1 MVSGQLFRKPTTCP
15 SNGVNSAKQA
25 AFQIFIHISRA
36 FLTYVFWFK
45 PISSNRDNTSIFTH
59 QSAVAPTEY
68 SMKSEIPERSIAV
81 LPFLNLSSD
90 PEDEYFSDGITEEI
104 INALSL
110 IKGLKVIARTSVFSL
125 KGKDLDAREIGNK
138 LGVNLLLEG
147 SLRKAGNKVRISVQL
162 VTAENGFRIWTEKYD
177 RELDDIF
184 AIQDDIANCVLAGL
198 QLKLEVNF
206 TSNNYTQNTEAYQLL
221 LKGIY
226 FFRRDFDGTVK
237 ALEYFKKATELAPDY
252 AEAYAYMGETL
263 IHHAAFGII
272 STIDAHEQAR
282 AFAYTALGLNQ
293 YDPRAHKVLAF
304 IHLYYDWN
312 WDAALESYQKAVRY
326 GLPNQNDFIT
336 YYYIFLENDVD
347 KAIEI
352 SKKILESDP
361 LHFKSHW
368 QLGLSYYFAAR
379 FEAAVDAFDKAI
391 ELEPSDSESYHWKST
406 SLGFLQKFDEAKLA
420 SQKAIELSEDNPW
433 SHFSHLILKVL
444 LGQEKEVLKSV
455 ESQDFMDPMDPALLY
470 ALMGLKDKAFAKLE
484 EGYKA
489 KSIMMVTLK
498 NYWIWDPIR
507 DDERFQ
513 EMLERMNLAE
523 GEKDQQ
529 SIKGRV
535 LPILGEHK
543 KVSSPDP
550 DTLATLEQLKQLM
563 EEDETYLNPSLSLRD
578 LAQSLQIHPN
588 KLSWLIN
595 ENLDKNFN
603 EYINSWRLTAFQ
615 RKALDPENSNI
626 TLLGLAYDSGFNSKT
641 VFNEFFKRST
651 GLTPRAWL
659 KSRED

>member
-1 MVSGQLFRKPTTCP
+1 
-15 SNGVNSAKQA
+15 
-25 AFQIFIHISRA
+25 
-36 FLTYVFWFK
+36 
-45 PISSNRDNTSIFTH
+45 
-59 QSAVAPTEY
+59 
-68 SMKSEIPERSIAV
+68 
-81 LPFLNLSSD
+81 
-90 PEDEYFSDGITEEI
+90 
-104 INALSL
+104 
-110 IKGLKVIARTSVFSL
+110 
-125 KGKDLDAREIGNK
+125 
-138 LGVNLLLEG
+138 
-147 SLRKAGNKVRISVQL
+147 
-162 VTAENGFRIWTEKYD
+162 
-177 RELDDIF
+177 
-184 AIQDDIANCVLAGL
+184 
-198 QLKLEVNF
+198 
-206 TSNNYTQNTEAYQLL
+206 
-221 LKGIY
+221 
-226 FFRRDFDGTVK
+226 
-237 ALEYFKKATELAPDY
+237 
-252 AEAYAYMGETL
+252 
-263 IHHAAFGII
+263 
-272 STIDAHEQAR
+272 
-282 AFAYTALGLNQ
+282 
-293 YDPRAHKVLAF
+293 
-304 IHLYYDWN
+304 
-312 WDAALESYQKAVRY
+312 VRY

-379 FEAAVDAFDKAI
+379 FEAAVDAFDQAI
-391 ELEPSDSESYHWKST
+391 ELEPSDSESYHWKGT
-406 SLGFLQKFDEAKLA
+406 SLGFLQKFEEAKLA

-444 LGQEKEVLKSV
+444 LGHEKEVLQSV

-513 EMLERMNLAE
+513 AMIERMNFPE
-523 GEKDQQ
+523 NTFEEPITNG
-529 SIKGRV
+529 ST
-535 LPILGEHK
+535 LPI
-543 KVSSPDP
+543 SSEQQQIATSTPDP
-550 DTLATLEQLKQLM
+550 ETLATLEQLKQLM
-563 EEDETYLNPSLSLRD
+563 DEEEIYLNPSLSLRE

-595 ENLDKNFN
+595 ENLSKNFN

-615 RKALDPENSNI
+615 QKALDPENSNI
-626 TLLGLAYDSGFNSKT
+626 TLLGLAYESGFNSKS

-659 KSRED
+659 KSRQV

>member
-1 MVSGQLFRKPTTCP
+1 M
-15 SNGVNSAKQA
+15 
-25 AFQIFIHISRA
+25 I
-36 FLTYVFWFK
+36 
-45 PISSNRDNTSIFTH
+45 
-59 QSAVAPTEY
+59 
-68 SMKSEIPERSIAV
+68 SEIPERSIAV
-81 LPFLNLSSD
+81 LPFLNLSTNQ
-90 PEDEYFSDGITEEI
+90 EDEYFSDGITEEI

-110 IKGLKVIARTSVFSL
+110 INGLKVIARTSVFSL

-147 SLRKAGNKVRISVQL
+147 SLRKAANKVRISVQL

-184 AIQDDIANCVLAGL
+184 AIQDEIANCVLERL
-198 QLKLEVNF
+198 QLELEVNF
-206 TSNNYTQNTEAYQLL
+206 TSTNYTQNTEAYQLL

-226 FFRRDFDGTVK
+226 FFKRDFNGNIK
-237 ALEYFKKATELAPDY
+237 ALEFFKKATELAPDY
-252 AEAYAYMGETL
+252 GEAYAYMGETL
-263 IHHAAFGII
+263 IHHAASGII

-282 AFAYTALGLNQ
+282 AYAYTALGLNQ

-304 IHLYYDWN
+304 IHLFYDWN
-312 WDAALESYQKAVRY
+312 WDAAIESYQKAVRY
-326 GLPNQNDFIT
+326 GLPNQNDFII

-352 SKKILESDP
+352 AQKLLETDP
-361 LHFKSHW
+361 LHFGSHW

-379 FEAAVDAFDKAI
+379 FKPAVEAFDKAI
-391 ELEPSDSESYHWKST
+391 ELEPSNSESYHWKST
-406 SLGFLQKFDEAKLA
+406 SLGFLKKFDEAKIA

-433 SHFSHLILKVL
+433 THFSHLILKIL
-444 LGQEKEVLKSV
+444 LGQEKEVLRSV
-455 ESQDFMDPMDPALLY
+455 ESQEFLDPMDPALLY
-470 ALMGLKDKAFAKLE
+470 AMMGLKDEAFAKLE

-489 KSIMMVTLK
+489 KSVMMVTLK
-498 NYWIWDPIR
+498 HYWMWDAIR

-513 EMLERMNLAE
+513 AMIERMNFPE
-523 GEKDQQ
+523 NTFEEPITNG
-529 SIKGRV
+529 ST
-535 LPILGEHK
+535 LPI
-543 KVSSPDP
+543 SSEQKQFSTSTSDP
-550 DTLATLEQLKQLM
+550 ETLATLEQLKQLM
-563 EEDETYLNPSLSLRD
+563 DEEEIYLNPSLSLRE

-595 ENLDKNFN
+595 ENLSKNFN

-615 RKALDPENSNI
+615 QKALDPENSNI
-626 TLLGLAYDSGFNSKT
+626 TLLGLAYESGFNSKS

-659 KSRED
+659 KSRQV